1 MEFVRVLPVVISLLL
16 LAAHFFRAGYVVLA
30 GVFLA
35 MPILL
40 AIKARWVARLLQIV
54 LVIGALEWIRT
65 LVIFATA
72 RAAAG
77 QSWTRL
83 AVILGVVAL
92 LTLLSAMVFQG
103 ASLSRRYRL
112 HPNRL

>member
-1 MEFVRVLPVVISLLL
+1 MDFVRVLPVVISLLL
-16 LAAHFFRAGYVVLA
+16 LGAHFFRAGSVWLA
-30 GVFLA
+30 GIFLA
-35 MPILL
+35 MPVLL

-54 LVIGALEWIRT
+54 LVIGALEWVRT
-65 LVIFATA
+65 LIVFATE

-92 LTLLSAMVFQG
+92 LTLVSATVFQG
-103 ASLSRRYRL
+103 AALSRRYRL

>member
-1 MEFVRVLPVVISLLL
+1 MGAELGRGYGLRKGFAGGDQPAV
-16 LAAHFFRAGYVVLA
+16 AGGAFF
-30 GVFLA
+30 
-35 MPILL
+35 
-40 AIKARWVARLLQIV
+40 WVARLLQIV

-65 LVIFATA
+65 LVVFATA

-92 LTLLSAMVFQG
+92 LTLVSAMVFQG